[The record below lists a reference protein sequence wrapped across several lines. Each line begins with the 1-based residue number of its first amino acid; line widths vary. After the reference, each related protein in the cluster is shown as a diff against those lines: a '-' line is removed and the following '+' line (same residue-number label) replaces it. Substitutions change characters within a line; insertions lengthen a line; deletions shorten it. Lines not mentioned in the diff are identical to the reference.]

1 MEDSA
6 APEAVVPVAGNE
18 ELMAMSEFIRNLDV
32 SFEIVSPA
40 KGIDFTFT
48 TPKRKVQQPKAIERQ
63 EQTTFSFDL
72 PVRKPQP
79 IQKVEENNAYAE
91 LTSEA
96 RDIKV
101 NQPVDSLLLK

>member
-1 MEDSA
+1 MEDTV

-18 ELMAMSEFIRNLDV
+18 ELMAMSEKFRCF
-32 SFEIVSPA
+32 FEIVSPA
-40 KGIDFTFT
+40 KGLILHLL
-48 TPKRKVQQPKAIERQ
+48 PKEVQQPKAIERQ

-91 LTSEA
+91 LA
-96 RDIKV
+96 RHVI
-101 NQPVDSLLLK
+101 SR

>member
-18 ELMAMSEFIRNLDV
+18 ELMMSEFIRNLDV

-48 TPKRKVQQPKAIERQ
+48 TPKEAKEVQGA
-63 EQTTFSFDL
+63 
-72 PVRKPQP
+72 
-79 IQKVEENNAYAE
+79 
-91 LTSEA
+91 
-96 RDIKV
+96 
-101 NQPVDSLLLK
+101 

>member
-1 MEDSA
+1 MEDSTA
-6 APEAVVPVAGNE
+6 QAVVPVAGNE

-40 KGIDFTFT
+40 KGLILLCKST
-48 TPKRKVQQPKAIERQ
+48 TIKSDKRQ
-63 EQTTFSFDL
+63 EQNYFSFDL

-79 IQKVEENNAYAE
+79 IQKVEENAYAE

-101 NQPVDSLLLK
+101 NQPVEFVPLLK

>member
-40 KGIDFTFT
+40 KGLILHLL
-48 TPKRKVQQPKAIERQ
+48 RQ
-63 EQTTFSFDL
+63 
-72 PVRKPQP
+72 K
-79 IQKVEENNAYAE
+79 K
-91 LTSEA
+91 
-96 RDIKV
+96 
-101 NQPVDSLLLK
+101 

>member
-1 MEDSA
+1 LILHLLRKRS
-6 APEAVVPVAGNE
+6 
-18 ELMAMSEFIRNLDV
+18 
-32 SFEIVSPA
+32 
-40 KGIDFTFT
+40 T
-48 TPKRKVQQPKAIERQ
+48 TAKAIERQ

-101 NQPVDSLLLK
+101 NQPVEFVPLLK

>member
-1 MEDSA
+1 LILHLLRQKKYNS
-6 APEAVVPVAGNE
+6 
-18 ELMAMSEFIRNLDV
+18 
-32 SFEIVSPA
+32 
-40 KGIDFTFT
+40 
-48 TPKRKVQQPKAIERQ
+48 QKAIERQ

-101 NQPVDSLLLK
+101 NQPVEFVPVTEVVDRGIINILLKSTWKLMMILF